1 MKEKHMMLAY
11 ILRLIQTESLSGTWN
26 DFWFTSRLLFIFEDS
41 AAWRNKKHGHLV
53 PGQKVLTSER
63 VKGLLGLWS
72 VSYKMANVAAL
83 TPMAEE
89 TFPTV
94 L

>member
-41 AAWRNKKHGHLV
+41 AAWRNNCI
-53 PGQKVLTSER
+53 SETWSSCPR
-63 VKGLLGLWS
+63 TESAYQRESKGVVRSVIGLI
-72 VSYKMANVAAL
+72 
-83 TPMAEE
+83 
-89 TFPTV
+89 
-94 L
+94 